1 MNTSYRL
8 HGPFIPKGPEDTG
21 TPTFP
26 SMTTFPSGSRIK
38 GRRTIY
44 FLKEVFWEY
53 ALFSKTGWLSKKFL
67 WEDRIRA
74 NLPSS
79 FTGIFFNLLLTLH
92 PCIAVT
98 ENIGLANKMLWKNPN
113 FWPTQSISLKILNL
127 GSEAF
132 HWAHSATT
140 FPSDHKEGQLRRP
153 SWTSANICILASLLL
168 QPFDPR
174 RFLYKYCAVL
184 SYSVVSESLRPHG
197 L

>member
-1 MNTSYRL
+1 MTYS
-8 HGPFIPKGPEDTG
+8 
-21 TPTFP
+21 FP
-26 SMTTFPSGSRIK
+26 YLEPGVFSERCREKLPLRVDCIH
-38 GRRTIY
+38 RRE
-44 FLKEVFWEY
+44 FV
-53 ALFSKTGWLSKKFL
+53 
-67 WEDRIRA
+67 
-74 NLPSS
+74 
-79 FTGIFFNLLLTLH
+79 TGIFFILLWTLH

-113 FWPTQSISLKILNL
+113 FWPTQYISLKTLNL
-127 GSEAF
+127 GREAF

-174 RFLYKYCAVL
+174 RFLYQYCAVL